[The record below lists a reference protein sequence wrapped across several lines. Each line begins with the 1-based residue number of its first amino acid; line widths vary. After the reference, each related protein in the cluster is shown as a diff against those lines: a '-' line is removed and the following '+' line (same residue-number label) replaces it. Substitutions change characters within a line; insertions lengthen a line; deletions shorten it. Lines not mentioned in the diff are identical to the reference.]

1 MPVRGIRGATVAT
14 ENSPEAI
21 ISASRELLET
31 IVTRNPTIVIEDI
44 ASIIFTVTNDLTS
57 AYPAKAARDLGWIS
71 IPLMC
76 AVEIPVP
83 DSLSKCIR
91 VLLHWNT
98 DLPQTSIRHI
108 YLKEAAVLRPD
119 LVNL

>member
-1 MPVRGIRGATVAT
+1 MPVRGIRGATVST

-21 ISASRELLET
+21 ISASRDLLET
-31 IVTRNPTIVIEDI
+31 IVKRNPTIVIEDI

-57 AYPAKAARDLGWIS
+57 EFPAKAARDLGWNS

-76 AVEIPVP
+76 SVEIAVP

-108 YLKEAAVLRPD
+108 YLKEAAALRPD
-119 LVNL
+119 LENL

>member
-31 IVTRNPTIVIEDI
+31 IVTSNPTIVIEDI
-44 ASIIFTVTNDLTS
+44 ASMIFTVTNDLTS